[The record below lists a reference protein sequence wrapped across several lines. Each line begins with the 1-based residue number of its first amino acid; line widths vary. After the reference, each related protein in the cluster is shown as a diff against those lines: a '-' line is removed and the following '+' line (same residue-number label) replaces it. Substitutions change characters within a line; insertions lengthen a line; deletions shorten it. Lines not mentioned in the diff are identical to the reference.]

1 MKITHVKVMDT
12 YAGEEL
18 HHLTVYVVLDGVLNL
33 QVEVSTDP
41 EPVFTF
47 PVGVTFSSDEVVEKF
62 KEQITKH
69 VAHYRTAQLLEEI
82 K

>member
-18 HHLTVYVVLDGVLNL
+18 HHLTVYVVLDGVMNMK
-33 QVEVSTDP
+33 VEVSTDP
-41 EPVFTF
+41 EPEFTF
-47 PVGVTFSSDEVVEKF
+47 PVGITFSSEDVGAKF

-69 VAHYRTAQLLEEI
+69 VAQYRTAQLLEEVG
-82 K
+82 

>member
-12 YAGEEL
+12 YEGAEL
-18 HHLTVYVVLDGVLNL
+18 HHLTVYVVLDGVLNMK
-33 QVEVSTDP
+33 VEVSTDP

-47 PVGVTFSSDEVVEKF
+47 PVDVTFSYEEVVEKF
-62 KEQITKH
+62 KSQITKH
-69 VAHYRTAQLLEEI
+69 VAHYRTAQLLEEV